1 MEKLLSHLPG
11 VGCDYCV
18 YSKPPAAVSIKEACC
33 CDDLFLVPRP
43 PRTWRPSDKV
53 WFGRCR
59 QGVNWF
65 KNVIKTVSYRARCS
79 RVYTNGSLRPTAV
92 TQLAAA
98 GYANKVIQEVT
109 GHKSS
114 VMVEAYKR
122 QNEFMRKE
130 ERRELSML
138 TTSLGRN
145 ALRGV
150 ENKWGEVVPAAA
162 GPSKIVINHRAVVQD
177 RRELGVVGSKDR
189 EDWRPS
195 GSQEV

>member
-1 MEKLLSHLPG
+1 M
-11 VGCDYCV
+11 
-18 YSKPPAAVSIKEACC
+18 
-33 CDDLFLVPRP
+33 FLCPRP
-43 PRTWRPSDKV
+43 ARTWRPSDKV

-138 TTSLGRN
+138 TTSSGRN

-162 GPSKIVINHRAVVQD
+162 GPSKLVINHRAVVQD